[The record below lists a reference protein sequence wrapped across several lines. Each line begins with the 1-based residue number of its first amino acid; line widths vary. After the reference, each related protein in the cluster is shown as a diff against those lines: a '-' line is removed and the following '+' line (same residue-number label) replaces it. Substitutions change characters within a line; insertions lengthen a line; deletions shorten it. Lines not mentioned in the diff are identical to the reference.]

1 MTRRVAR
8 SPSRMSALTTHDYP
22 GSEEGDPA
30 THRQTTDACRGAQTK
45 GLPIPAMAFPVEEQ
59 PLNRPAVEIGL
70 HLPRARRE
78 VGDPAPWLVGGLVAD
93 RAELSRPPSPS
104 CEAGIRALGRSP
116 VVVSRP
122 GPAGTRRSSRRRD
135 WQQLCAPRGS
145 SRRGSTSGPGSGPAA
160 PRPGQR
166 HWPRRPCGASRRL
179 DLLPRMRWS
188 RRTRGRRSS
197 TSPREPSGY
206 CE

>member
-93 RAELSRPPSPS
+93 RAELSR
-104 CEAGIRALGRSP
+104 RSVP
-116 VVVSRP
+116 VLRGWHQS
-122 GPAGTRRSSRRRD
+122 TRKVARRGLSSR
-135 WQQLCAPRGS
+135 
-145 SRRGSTSGPGSGPAA
+145 
-160 PRPGQR
+160 
-166 HWPRRPCGASRRL
+166 
-179 DLLPRMRWS
+179 
-188 RRTRGRRSS
+188 
-197 TSPREPSGY
+197 PSGY
-206 CE
+206 APVQSAP